1 MSEENS
7 SQQLET
13 PVQGGAPLRGV
24 TCFFSLKRP
33 GQRGD
38 LVDAL
43 TELGGKA
50 TLNLSEATHLVYS
63 DGNPA
68 FYQEALQL
76 KLRIVKKAWRL
87 MNELIDWQ
95 PMALHRLWARDV
107 AQL

>member
-1 MSEENS
+1 MSHENS

-63 DGNPA
+63 DGDPA
-68 FYQEALQL
+68 FYREALQL
-76 KLRIVKKAWRL
+76 KLRIVKKAWIDECEEEKARL
-87 MNELIDWQ
+87 DEELSLI
-95 PMALHRLWARDV
+95 HI
-107 AQL
+107 